1 MSICEWV
8 VGDVNKDKIR
18 EYSEILNI
26 PQFCLS
32 ILYARGFRKPETIS
46 EFLDSDSVINPF
58 QFTDMQKAVECLE
71 LSIKNKEKI
80 CIYGDYDAD
89 GITSTALMYSYLK
102 SCNADVICYIPSREE
117 GYGLNCSAIKNLS
130 EQDINLIITVD
141 NGVSAYEEI
150 KFANS
155 LGIKV
160 LVTDHHKIP
169 EKLPPAEAIINP
181 CREKWDTNFA
191 GVGVVYKFIE
201 AIESA
206 KDIKIANNDYLS
218 LVAIGTIGDAIQ
230 LYGESRNLVKR
241 GLECINNSNIKG
253 INLFLEA
260 LGLKYINSTDLAF
273 KIVPRINASGRIEHA
288 NLALRLLI
296 ENNEEECIK
305 ICQSL
310 ENLNILRKK
319 IEEEIMQSVEE
330 QLLNYP
336 YKKYEKIIILKGK
349 NWHHGVLGIVA
360 AKVVQKYNKPCILIS
375 YSDNGEARGSCRSVE
390 GFSIYDIILSCS
402 EYLERFGGHPMA
414 AGINLKTENIDKFI
428 NAVIEK
434 SKEVNIDFQKLSVD
448 LELEPSSLTLDN
460 LYSLNY
466 LEPFGNGNPEP
477 MFSLTNLKLEKIY
490 SIGQGNHLKLTFCKD
505 NKKIEVLYFN
515 KKRHEFL
522 YQEGDI
528 LDIVFTMHENI
539 YKLKSSLSIY
549 ITDLRLS
556 NSDVPKVLEHK
567 KIYEKFKR
575 NEILNLKEI
584 ESILP
589 SREEFVKVYR
599 YLKLLKNR
607 FSRIDVLSNRIFNDY
622 ENSGKLYII
631 LDVFENLGL
640 INIFWSGDDFTL
652 DIKNS
657 SKVDL
662 ESSEILKALNQMKE
676 GIIYG

>member
-1 MSICEWV
+1 MSIREWV
-8 VGDVNKDKIR
+8 VGKFDKDKVE
-18 EYSEILNI
+18 EYAEILNI

-32 ILYARGFRKPETIS
+32 ILYARGFRKSETIT
-46 EFLDSDSVINPF
+46 EFLNSDIIINPF
-58 QFTDMQKAVECLE
+58 QFTDMEKAIVCLE
-71 LSIKNKEKI
+71 SSIKNKEKI
-80 CIYGDYDAD
+80 CVYGDYDAD

-102 SCNADVICYIPSREE
+102 SRSVDVTHYIPGREE
-117 GYGLNCSAIKNLS
+117 GYGLNCVAIECLKN
-130 EQDINLIITVD
+130 QGVKLIITVD

-169 EKLPPAEAIINP
+169 EKLPPAEAIVNP
-181 CREKWDTNFA
+181 CRETWDTNFA

-201 AIESA
+201 AIESTR
-206 KDIKIANNDYLS
+206 DIKNIKNDYLS
-218 LVAIGTIGDAIQ
+218 LVAIGTVGDAIQ

-241 GLECINNSNIKG
+241 GLECINNLDIRG
-253 INLFLEA
+253 IDLFLEN

-273 KIVPRINASGRIEHA
+273 KVVPRINASGRIEHA
-288 NLALRLLI
+288 NLALRLLT
-296 ENNEEECIK
+296 EDNEEECIK

-319 IEEEIMQSVEE
+319 TEEEIMQSVEE
-330 QLLNYP
+330 QLLNYR

-414 AGINLKTENIDKFI
+414 AGVNLKNENIDKFI
-428 NAVIEK
+428 NAVIDK
-434 SKEVNIDFQKLSVD
+434 SKKMNIDFQKLSVD
-448 LELEPSSLTLDN
+448 LELEPDFLTLDN
-460 LYSLNY
+460 LYSMNY

-477 MFSLTNLKLEKIY
+477 MFLLKNLKLEKIY
-490 SIGQGNHLKLTFCKD
+490 SIGQGNHLKLTFYKD
-505 NKKIEVLYFN
+505 NKKIEALYFN

-528 LDIVFTMHENI
+528 LDIVFTLHENI

-549 ITDLRLS
+549 VVDLRLS
-556 NSDVPKVLEHK
+556 NLDASKVLEYK
-567 KIYEKFKR
+567 KIYEKFRR
-575 NEILNLKEI
+575 NEILSLQEVD
-584 ESILP
+584 SILP
-589 SREEFVKVYR
+589 SRENFIKVYR
-599 YLKLLKNR
+599 YLKLSKFKFFR
-607 FSRIDVLSNRIFNDY
+607 VDVLSERIFNGY

-652 DIKNS
+652 SFKNS
-657 SKVDL
+657 GKVDL
-662 ESSEILKALNQMKE
+662 ESSDILKALNQMKE